1 MRILGREDLEALLTP
16 GAVIA
21 AVERAFRECAAGRAS
36 ALPRAVLPMDRYGV
50 FLAMVSALPGLGALG
65 TKLVT
70 VVEGNRRRGL
80 PTIQATYLLTEPE
93 TGEPLALMEAGFLT
107 AIRTGATS
115 ALAARYLA
123 RADSR
128 VIACF
133 GAGVQARHQLLCLR
147 EILPLAEV
155 RVVGR
160 DPRRAADFA
169 RQMQSTLGI
178 PVDVAPDR
186 KAAVRGADVI
196 TCATTSPRPVFSGR
210 DLESGT
216 HVDAVGNF
224 RPATREVDTITIRK
238 SRVVVDT
245 YEGAWEE
252 AGDLLIPIKA
262 GAISRRHVRAE
273 LAEVVAGARPGR
285 TSPREITLFK
295 SVGFAPEDA
304 VTARFAYDRALAEGR
319 GIEVRL

>member
-1 MRILGREDLEALLTP
+1 MRILGREDLTALLAP
-16 GAVIA
+16 GDVIA
-21 AVERAFRECAAGRAS
+21 AVERAFRECAAGRVA
-36 ALPRAVLPMDRYGV
+36 ALPRAALPMGREDV

-65 TKLVT
+65 TKLAT
-70 VVEGNRRRGL
+70 VVEGNRPRGL
-80 PTIQATYLLTEPE
+80 PTIQATYLLTDPQ
-93 TGEPLALMEAGFLT
+93 TGTPLALMEAGFLT

-115 ALAARYLA
+115 AVAARYMA
-123 RADSR
+123 RPDSR

-133 GAGVQARHQLLCLR
+133 GAGVQARYQLLCLR

-160 DPRRAADFA
+160 DPRRAAEFA
-169 RQMQSTLGI
+169 GQMRDTLGI
-178 PVDVAPDR
+178 PVEVTTDR
-186 KAAVRGADVI
+186 KAAVRGTDVV

-210 DLESGT
+210 NLGPGT

-224 RPATREVDTITIRK
+224 RPATREVDTATVRK

-252 AGDLLIPIKA
+252 AGDLLVPIRA
-262 GAISRRHVRAE
+262 GAITRRHVRAE
-273 LAEVVAGARPGR
+273 LAELVAGTRAGR
-285 TSPREITLFK
+285 TSPGEITLFK

-304 VTARFAYDRALAEGR
+304 VTARLAYDRALAAGR
-319 GIEVRL
+319 GTEVSL